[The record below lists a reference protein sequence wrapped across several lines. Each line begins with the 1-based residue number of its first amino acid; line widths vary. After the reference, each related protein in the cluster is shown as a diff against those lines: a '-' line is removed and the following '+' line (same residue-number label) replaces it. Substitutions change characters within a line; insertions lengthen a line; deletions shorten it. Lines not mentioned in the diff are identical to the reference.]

1 MNKLQIRLEVKLLTQ
16 QWVANMMQ
24 QYGVS
29 ADVMEDA
36 LNGALLIIKDL
47 SMQELLQELQTEQTP
62 VHENEEENEDGR
74 DDNTYNN

>member
-1 MNKLQIRLEVKLLTQ
+1 MNKLQTRLEVKLLTQ

-62 VHENEEENEDGR
+62 VQENEEEDEDGR
-74 DDNTYNN
+74 GDAYNN

>member
-1 MNKLQIRLEVKLLTQ
+1 MNKLQTRLEVKLLTQ

-62 VHENEEENEDGR
+62 VQENEEEDEDGR
-74 DDNTYNN
+74 DDTYNN